1 MAGTFLVDGDN
12 TAINFNYVANTTKV
26 SNALNDAVHYLYPAT
41 FRGPLDNEDPIIP
54 FEELTN
60 QQKLDVLDAWVR
72 KTILDLAKQYERK
85 RILEESVAEA
95 ALVADE
101 KYF

>member
-1 MAGTFLVDGDN
+1 MPGTFLVAGDK
-12 TAINFNYVANTTKV
+12 TTITFEYVADSTKV
-26 SNALNDAVHYLYPAT
+26 SNSLNDAVHYLYPAV
-41 FRGPLDNEDPIIP
+41 FGDLYDENDVLIP

-72 KTILDLAKQYERK
+72 KTILDLAKQYDRK

-95 ALVADE
+95 ALLD
-101 KYF
+101 KYI